1 MVAMLKPVSPSSSQ
15 VMIVGVDDERCKVL
29 TQPEGAISRTGR
41 VGQTSSC
48 ALTGELLASDTTQ
61 ARAVAIFAA
70 DVMRHPRSHGRVRR
84 SAAVSAPAQRARSD
98 CRYRHLQSRIA
109 GTPQDCS
116 GGYRASHSR

>member
-1 MVAMLKPVSPSSSQ
+1 MPSCVIRAAIAPSRIDRATSACSRATIFGDVPAGACKPIMVAMLKPVSPSSSQ

-61 ARAVAIFAA
+61 ATAVAIFPP
-70 DVMRHPRSHGRVRR
+70 HFLPH
-84 SAAVSAPAQRARSD
+84 
-98 CRYRHLQSRIA
+98 
-109 GTPQDCS
+109 
-116 GGYRASHSR
+116 